1 MRCREVI
8 PEVRRSLPC
17 APAALVPLN
26 HAAGRG
32 FWMSTRSLGFPVEGV
47 EPSRL
52 VLAGWYTRATKESG
66 VDLIMEWLP
75 LAALIGGLIVCIVGS
90 VVALPAIFFPPLELI
105 ALPMAFGGLAVA
117 IWGGYTI
124 HSQRQLEGAQTRYLE
139 EYREYAKRWDA
150 CREALGRTEQDAV
163 ELGLQRIRAVY
174 ALLDSQSGEML
185 SATQADSIQQAY
197 GKVERAITAHRI
209 AVGAG
214 SGGPPQ
220 EPGNAGPA
228 GRLVGITTG
237 AAMVTGLYGVTATFG
252 TAGTGTAISALS
264 GAAAQ
269 SATTAVLGGGTL
281 VAGGLGVAGG
291 GAVLGGLVA
300 IPALIAQ
307 IGLQEFQKREFLD
320 QLNQHILE
328 LRSGA
333 SELEDV
339 TGRIDELGLRVRE
352 MTGSLAKATARVAN
366 PSGSQ
371 DPNQLARRLIDLLER
386 PITAE

>member
-1 MRCREVI
+1 M
-8 PEVRRSLPC
+8 
-17 APAALVPLN
+17 
-26 HAAGRG
+26 
-32 FWMSTRSLGFPVEGV
+32 
-47 EPSRL
+47 
-52 VLAGWYTRATKESG
+52 
-66 VDLIMEWLP
+66 DLIMEWLP
-75 LAALIGGLIVCIVGS
+75 WVALIVGTIVGTVGI
-90 VVALPAIFFPPLELI
+90 VVAIPAIVFPPLEAF
-105 ALPMAFGGLAVA
+105 ALMMAFGGFGAA
-117 IWGGYTI
+117 IWGGHTI
-124 HSQRQLEGAQTRYLE
+124 YSQHQLEEAQTRYLE
-139 EYREYAKRWDA
+139 EYREYANRWDA

-185 SATQADSIQQAY
+185 SATQADSIQNAY
-197 GKVERAITAHRI
+197 GEVEKAITAHRI

-269 SATTAVLGGGTL
+269 SATTAVLGGGSL
-281 VAGGLGVAGG
+281 AAGGLGVAGG
-291 GAVLGGLVA
+291 GAVLGGLIA

-307 IGLQEFQKREFLD
+307 IGIQEFQKRESLD
-320 QLNQHILE
+320 QLDQHLLE
-328 LRSGA
+328 LGSGA
-333 SELEDV
+333 SELEEV
-339 TGRIDELGLRVRE
+339 TSGIDELGLRIRD
-352 MTGSLAKATARVAN
+352 MTGSLAEATARVAN
-366 PSGSQ
+366 PTGRQ
-371 DPNQLARRLIDLLER
+371 DPNELARQLIDLLER